1 MAAPQRRYRAS
12 VATRPV
18 EKKAPPGAAPRKKA
32 VGRRRRF
39 AVIVVVPMLL
49 MLGSVYLHTVAAG
62 LAGKVVGLEQRLAR
76 VEAEGE
82 RLEVRVA
89 ELSGAGRIR
98 SLAAEKLD
106 MQDPKGADLEVY
118 SNDRE
123 DGTRNGG
130 EEKGGEPRHYPG
142 RRP

>member
-1 MAAPQRRYRAS
+1 MAAPQRRNRAS
-12 VATRPV
+12 VATRSV
-18 EKKAPPGAAPRKKA
+18 ERKRSPGTVARKKA

-62 LAGKVVGLEQRLAR
+62 LTGKVVGLEQRLAR
-76 VEAEGE
+76 DEAKGE

-89 ELSGAGRIR
+89 RLSGAGRIR
-98 SLAAEKLD
+98 SLAAEKLG
-106 MQDPKGADLEVY
+106 MRDPKGTDFEVY
-118 SNDRE
+118 NNGE

-130 EEKGGEPRHYPG
+130 ERKGGEPRWRYPG
-142 RRP
+142 